1 MINLLDFLFHR
12 EAHSMGNKKSEPDKV
27 KDIKICELC
36 GKPIKDGELYV
47 TRGPVYTHEI
57 CNTNILKYGKV
68 TGK

>member
-1 MINLLDFLFHR
+1 
-12 EAHSMGNKKSEPDKV
+12 MGNKKSEPDKV